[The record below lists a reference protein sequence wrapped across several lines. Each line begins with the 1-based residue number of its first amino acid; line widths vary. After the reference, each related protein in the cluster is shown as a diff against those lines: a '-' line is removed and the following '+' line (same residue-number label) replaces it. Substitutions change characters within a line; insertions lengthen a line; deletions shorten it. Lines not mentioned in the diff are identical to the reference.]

1 MRIGIGLCFHECLFA
16 GQGLSEKTDGMVSIE
31 LIFFDPVSG
40 GGFTFG
46 TALGPDVLE
55 GVGEA
60 SKDAQ
65 DCCGIGLTNAAFIL
79 SVSHVQGVVGSVFD
93 APSLLF
99 QLQPLGFTELFG

>member
-1 MRIGIGLCFHECLFA
+1 MGCLFT
-16 GQGLSEKTDGMVSIE
+16 GQRLCEKANGIVSIE

-40 GGFTFG
+40 GGFPLG
-46 TALGPDVLE
+46 AALGPDVLE

-60 SKDAQ
+60 PKDAE
-65 DCCGIGLTNAAFIL
+65 DCCGIRLTNAAFIL
-79 SVSHVQGVVGSVFD
+79 SVGHVQSVVGSVFD